1 MMPNKCLNIVLLVLV
16 CLLAFSTYA
25 VSGDVQSNEEN
36 RVPSLPNIQ
45 LKSWLQKPG
54 DTANASH
61 TELQAQ
67 VNQPI
72 ILFVEVSTPRWFT
85 AGTQLSLPEI
95 ANVIVQKPSQLAV
108 NYAEKRAGSTWSV
121 QLWEIHLYPQQE
133 GHFVVPSLRVQA
145 QVSVQSR
152 DNVQSEMYTQPLKF
166 NAQLPTGL
174 LTPSSAWI
182 NSPQVE
188 VTQKWQQ
195 SSAELKAGDAITRT
209 VTVTADNT
217 LAMLLPPIFN
227 RKHDLASNHYQ
238 LYSQPIKL
246 LDAQHR
252 HQFQAQRTEQQVY
265 VLQHGGEVTLPEHS
279 ILWWNSRTQQL
290 ENVRVEARTFK
301 VAHTLTSW
309 MNYYKNSIAILL
321 LFLFGFSMLII
332 AMRRFYKTRPQPL
345 FWQFSQVLYRGDTGE
360 IRAALYA
367 HLRRCSSEL
376 QMSKLSS
383 ASQWQIVANQ
393 IQTQP
398 ISFVQGWLV
407 WCKIALMRRRTIGQ
421 IGLQKALPE
430 LDNINRRY

>member
-1 MMPNKCLNIVLLVLV
+1 MMANKCLNIVLIVLL
-16 CLLAFSTYA
+16 CLLAMNGYA
-25 VSGDVQSNEEN
+25 QSHDNKSA
-36 RVPSLPNIQ
+36 PPQPNIQ
-45 LKSWLQKPG
+45 LKSWLQKQG
-54 DTANASH
+54 DTANAPH

-72 ILFVEVSTPRWFT
+72 TLFVEVSTPRWFT
-85 AGTQLSLPEI
+85 AGTQVSLPEI

-133 GHFVVPSLRVQA
+133 GHFVVPLVRVQA

-152 DNVQSEMYTQPLKF
+152 GNVQREMYTQPLKF

-174 LTPSSAWI
+174 LTQSSAWI

-227 RKHDLASNHYQ
+227 RKHDLAPDHYQ

-265 VLQHGGEVTLPEHS
+265 VLQHGGEVMLPEHS
-279 ILWWNSRTQQL
+279 ILWWNSRTQKL
-290 ENVRVEARTFK
+290 EKLQVEARTFK

-321 LFLFGFSMLII
+321 LFLIAFSMLII

-345 FWQFSQVLYRGDTGE
+345 FWQFLQVLYRGDTGE

-407 WCKIALMRRRTIGQ
+407 WCKIALMRRCTIGQ

>member
-1 MMPNKCLNIVLLVLV
+1 MPNKCLNIVLLVLL
-16 CLLAFSTYA
+16 CLLAMNGYA
-25 VSGDVQSNEEN
+25 QSHDNKSA
-36 RVPSLPNIQ
+36 PPQPNIQ
-45 LKSWLQKPG
+45 LKSWLQKQG
-54 DTANASH
+54 DIANAPY

-72 ILFVEVSTPRWFT
+72 TLFVEVSTPRWFT
-85 AGTQLSLPEI
+85 AGTQVSLPEI

-133 GHFVVPSLRVQA
+133 GHFVVPPLRVQA

-152 DNVQSEMYTQPLKF
+152 GNVQREMYTKPLKF

-174 LTPSSAWI
+174 LSQSSAWI

-188 VTQKWQQ
+188 IAQKWQQ

-209 VTVTADNT
+209 VTITADNT

-227 RKHDLASNHYQ
+227 RKHDLASDHYQ

-265 VLQHGGEVTLPEHS
+265 VLQHGGEVTLPEYS

-290 ENVRVEARTFK
+290 EKLQVEARTFK

-321 LFLFGFSMLII
+321 LFLIGFSMLII
-332 AMRRFYKTRPQPL
+332 AMRRFYKTRPLPL
-345 FWQFSQVLYRGDTGE
+345 FWQFSQVLYRGDSGE

-367 HLRRCSSEL
+367 HLRRCSGEL

-383 ASQWQIVANQ
+383 ASQWQIVAKQ

-421 IGLQKALPE
+421 IGMQKALPE
-430 LDNINRRY
+430 LDNINRCY